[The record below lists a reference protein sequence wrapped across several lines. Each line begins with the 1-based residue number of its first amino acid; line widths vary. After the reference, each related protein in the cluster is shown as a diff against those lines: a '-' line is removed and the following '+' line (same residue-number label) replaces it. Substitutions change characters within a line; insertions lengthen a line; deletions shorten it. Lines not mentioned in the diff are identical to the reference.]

1 MSTIPKGRGGTFNEL
16 FDDVTETLYV
26 FDPRAPTLRA
36 LAVAAGRHEGAT
48 PRLRVLA
55 GETTLLRFQRDFVAA
70 ATAAGLA
77 ADGRLTVRTD
87 ETTHGTTVFASRDA
101 VFVPVRTPD
110 TEPTVAAGERGVA
123 ADVFAT
129 CREAWRTRE
138 PFQLQTPPL
147 STVDETLTAE
157 FGTEAAADFRTALAT
172 AADRDDP
179 TAFDP
184 VTTVL
189 LVGARYDRLHYDVS
203 NWGERLGVASKA
215 TFSRKK
221 GQLEADG
228 VIETSQEASRPGRPR
243 QRLSL
248 TADSER
254 RVAEAGFET
263 VVTDVLY

>member
-1 MSTIPKGRGGTFNEL
+1 
-16 FDDVTETLYV
+16 
-26 FDPRAPTLRA
+26 
-36 LAVAAGRHEGAT
+36 
-48 PRLRVLA
+48 VLA
-55 GETTLLRFQRDFVAA
+55 GETALLRFQRDFVAA

-110 TEPTVAAGERGVA
+110 TEPMVAAGERGVA

-157 FGTEAAADFRTALAT
+157 FG
-172 AADRDDP
+172 DDP

-248 TADSER
+248 TPDSER